1 MYGMQVFKTVIALI
15 VLRFEKG
22 KMYKNQI
29 NALVKIFQGSLK
41 ILQDLHEDLCEDLHQ
56 DL

>member
-29 NALVKIFQGSLK
+29 NEQLK
-41 ILQDLHEDLCEDLHQ
+41 AAS
-56 DL
+56 